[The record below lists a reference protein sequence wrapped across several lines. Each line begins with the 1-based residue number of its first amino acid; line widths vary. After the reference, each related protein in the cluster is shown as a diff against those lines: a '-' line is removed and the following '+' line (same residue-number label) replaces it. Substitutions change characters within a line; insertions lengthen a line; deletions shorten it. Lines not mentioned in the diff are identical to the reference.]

1 MATGGGATSI
11 GGLIIELR
19 ANSAQFHAEMEAAR
33 KGLKG
38 TGDAAHGSGRQ
49 LSRFAAIAAEQVVPG
64 LRGSRVVIENLF
76 QAVTRTGGAFAAFG
90 PALGVVGAAL
100 GGFALGNILAN
111 FRDLR
116 HEGHGIAEALK
127 LAIGSV
133 DAFEERMKKA
143 AEEEKKFNDEL
154 RAAGALR
161 ADFAKQLA
169 QGRGDITARGR
180 QFTGDDEGAAR
191 AELDTRLEIIE
202 LERKARERNI
212 LQQFTDETRRR
223 EFLKASEQIAS
234 QDRTKAYLDAS
245 VKIQKIEEE
254 RANKQI
260 KTWQDE
266 TQRLVDVLKERVQ
279 ARKAFEAQLGTGATA
294 LGLGGSSQAD
304 VEKARQEFLTRREMQ
319 ERFLSTGQPKAFSGR
334 FEGSAGLSPFQGV
347 TADDIDA
354 VRGLEFAWRDVRAQQ
369 EAYLKALQG
378 RAGATQGFKEI
389 KDLQESIVKATQ
401 DLAFNQREGNISP
414 RDSAEELERIRDA
427 AINSAD
433 AIKDKF
439 GHIPAV
445 IEAVDR
451 AVSSVRFGNL
461 GKEMAAARI
470 EIDRTVASER
480 SLSAEAAAINER
492 FADMPA
498 VTDQA
503 AQGVKKLR
511 EEFNLLRQE
520 VRGFSSDMGQA
531 SQQVNT
537 FNNVS
542 TGQSSS
548 VQVILPVEEQTGVD

>member
-1 MATGGGATSI
+1 VATGGGATSI

-64 LRGSRVVIENLF
+64 LRGSRVVMENLF
-76 QAVTRTGGAFAAFG
+76 QAVTKTGGAFAAFG

-100 GGFALGNILAN
+100 SGFALGNILAN

-116 HEGHGIAEALK
+116 KEGHGFVEAMK
-127 LAIGSV
+127 LAAGSV

-169 QGRGDITARGR
+169 QGRGDINARGR
-180 QFTGDDEGAAR
+180 QFTGDDEGAAK
-191 AELDTRLEIIE
+191 AELETRLEIIE

-212 LQQFTDETRRR
+212 RQQFTDETRRR
-223 EFLKASEQIAS
+223 EFLKASEQIAA

-266 TQRLVDVLKERVQ
+266 TQRLVDVLKQRVQ
-279 ARKAFEAQLGTGATA
+279 ARKAFDAQLGTGAQA
-294 LGLGGSSQAD
+294 LGLGRSSTSDAVAAAGKVD
-304 VEKARQEFLTRREMQ
+304 ESLGARALIPRPV
-319 ERFLSTGQPKAFSGR
+319 S
-334 FEGSAGLSPFQGV
+334 SAGLSPFQGV
-347 TADDIDA
+347 LASDIQA
-354 VRGLEFAWRDVRAQQ
+354 VRDLDDAWKEVVKNQASYQ
-369 EAYLKALQG
+369 KAL
-378 RAGATQGFKEI
+378 RELPGATQGLKEVTT
-389 KDLQESIVKATQ
+389 LQENLAKATQ
-401 DLAFNQREGNISP
+401 DLALNT
-414 RDSAEELERIRDA
+414 RDFEESGGAKGLSSRDAIQEQERIRQRVLA
-427 AINSAD
+427 EAD

-445 IEAVDR
+445 LDAVDR
-451 AVSSVRFGNL
+451 AVASVKFGNL

-470 EIDRTVASER
+470 EIDRTVP
-480 SLSAEAAAINER
+480 SLKSLVEQAAAIQTAFLNVPSATE
-492 FADMPA
+492 
-498 VTDQA
+498 QA
-503 AQGVKKLR
+503 RREVQKLG
-511 EEFNLLRQE
+511 EEFNRTAWEIHGAIVQL
-520 VRGFSSDMGQA
+520 
-531 SQQVNT
+531 NNY
-537 FNNVS
+537 NNVADNAPP
-542 TGQSSS
+542 TPAPVPGSSS
-548 VQVILPVEEQTGVD
+548 FRVILPTEQETGVD